1 MKKIISFL
9 VLILMCLLFSACSD
23 NLKSP
28 QENYSVTY
36 DGNSE
41 YSYVIYNNKK
51 EIMDSFSSYKI
62 VEISRIDKNILQKRY
77 GAGNAICYQFYDTEK
92 NLVSPIYYNI
102 DAVDYGKIVYMTIS
116 DEVNKLIVT
125 DLFDDEKYY
134 REYERDFSPTAI
146 PSDALK
152 SANFISE
159 NKIEICYLKGNDYS
173 ETSEVIDLKWT
184 LIRQNRRDIV

>member
-1 MKKIISFL
+1 
-9 VLILMCLLFSACSD
+9 
-23 NLKSP
+23 
-28 QENYSVTY
+28 
-36 DGNSE
+36 
-41 YSYVIYNNKK
+41 
-51 EIMDSFSSYKI
+51 MDSFSSYKI

-92 NLVSPIYYNI
+92 NSVSPIYENI

-116 DEVNKLIVT
+116 DGMNKLIVT

-159 NKIEICYLKGNDYS
+159 NKIEICYLKGNDYI
-173 ETSEVIDLKWT
+173 ETSEVIDLK
-184 LIRQNRRDIV
+184 